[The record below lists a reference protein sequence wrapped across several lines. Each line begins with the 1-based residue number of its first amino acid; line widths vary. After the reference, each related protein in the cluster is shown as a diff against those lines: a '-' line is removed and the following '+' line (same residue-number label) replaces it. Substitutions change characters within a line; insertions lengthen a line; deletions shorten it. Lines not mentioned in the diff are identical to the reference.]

1 MAHYAT
7 LIGKEEGIHMLEGYT
22 VFFSYM
28 FTTDSGYGY
37 KDAIH
42 CNYINAIQLT
52 SITNKEVN
60 IFFENLRDFKFF
72 NVSGGTGITVNKI
85 YVLVQLI
92 NNTQYSSIYDI
103 KPIPTNWKKYDVT
116 DQISGYTSGQTLTGI
131 DLTTT
136 IFKVPLYL
144 YNNVNQ
150 MPTYDLSYLNYPAI
164 DSDDD
169 LLCFG
174 DEEYFIGN
182 VESDIEAIAYTTD
195 LAIQLPLNQ
204 FNSSTNETW
213 DGTSE
218 VYITEI
224 GLYDENKNLV
234 GIAKLNNPIPKDAT
248 IARTLV
254 FGLDF

>member
-1 MAHYAT
+1 MAN
-7 LIGKEEGIHMLEGYT
+7 GYT
-22 VFFSYM
+22 IFFSYM
-28 FTTDSGYGY
+28 LTPDSGDTSGYGY
-37 KDAIH
+37 SDAIH
-42 CNYINAIQLT
+42 CNYINTLQLDAIR
-52 SITNKEVN
+52 NKEVN
-60 IFFENLRDFKFF
+60 IHFENESDFKFLSI
-72 NVSGGTGITVNKI
+72 SGGTGVTMNNI

-92 NNTQYSSIYDI
+92 NNSTYTSISDV
-103 KPIPTNWKKYDVT
+103 KPIANAWKRYNVS
-116 DQISGYTSGQTLTGI
+116 DQITGYTSGQKI
-131 DLTTT
+131 SADDITTT
-136 IFKVPLYL
+136 VFKVPLYL
-144 YNNVNQ
+144 YNNVNE
-150 MPTYDLSYLNYPAI
+150 MPSYDLSYLNYPAV
-164 DSDDD
+164 DSDSD

-182 VESDIEAIAYTTD
+182 VTTDIEAIAYSTD

-218 VYITEI
+218 VNITEI
-224 GLYDENKNLV
+224 GIYDTNKNLV